1 MSAKLGKYYNLD
13 ECLDKD
19 LIFEKLDYF
28 QGEAKIEYEEV
39 EDNVIKI
46 TDTGLFVKEKK
57 ELLNFFKDNDVLED
71 LGYDDEDDFDEDDD
85 LDDFINLF

>member
-19 LIFEKLDYF
+19 LIFEKLDYL
-28 QGEAKIEYEEV
+28 QGEAKIEYEEI
-39 EDNVIKI
+39 EDNIIKI
-46 TDTGLFVKEKK
+46 NDTGLFVKEKK

-71 LGYDDEDDFDEDDD
+71 LDYDDEEDLDEDDEDD
-85 LDDFINLF
+85 DFSF

>member
-85 LDDFINLF
+85 LDDFIF

>member
-19 LIFEKLDYF
+19 LVFEKLDYL
-28 QGEAKIEYEEV
+28 QGEAKIEFEEV
-39 EDNVIKI
+39 EDNIIKI
-46 TDTGLFVKEKK
+46 ADTGLFVKEKK

-71 LGYDDEDDFDEDDD
+71 LDYDDDEDLDEEDD
-85 LDDFINLF
+85 LDDFIF

>member
-19 LIFEKLDYF
+19 LVFEKLDF
-28 QGEAKIEYEEV
+28 LQGEAKIEFDEV
-39 EDNVIKI
+39 EDNIIKI
-46 TDTGLFVKEKK
+46 ADTGLFVKEKK

-71 LGYDDEDDFDEDDD
+71 LDYDDEEDLDEDDEDD
-85 LDDFINLF
+85 DFSF

>member
-1 MSAKLGKYYNLD
+1 MSLKLAKYYNLD

-19 LIFEKLDYF
+19 LIFEKLDYL

-39 EDNVIKI
+39 EDNIIKI

-57 ELLNFFKDNDVLED
+57 ELLSFFKDNDALED
-71 LGYDDEDDFDEDDD
+71 LDYEDDD
-85 LDDFINLF
+85 DYEDDEEDDDFSF

>member
-19 LIFEKLDYF
+19 LVFEKLDYL
-28 QGEAKIEYEEV
+28 QGEAKIEFEEV
-39 EDNVIKI
+39 EDNIIKI
-46 TDTGLFVKEKK
+46 VDTGLFVKEKK

-71 LGYDDEDDFDEDDD
+71 LDYDDEDDFDEDDED
-85 LDDFINLF
+85 DDFSF

>member
-13 ECLDKD
+13 ECLDKN
-19 LIFEKLDYF
+19 LILEKLDYF

-85 LDDFINLF
+85 LDDFIF

>member
-19 LIFEKLDYF
+19 LVFEKLDYL
-28 QGEAKIEYEEV
+28 QGEAKIEFEEV
-39 EDNVIKI
+39 EDNIIKI
-46 TDTGLFVKEKK
+46 ADTGLFVKEKK

-71 LGYDDEDDFDEDDD
+71 LDYDDEEDFDEEDD
-85 LDDFINLF
+85 LDDFIF

>member
-1 MSAKLGKYYNLD
+1 MSTKLEKYYNLD

-39 EDNVIKI
+39 EDNIIKI
-46 TDTGLFVKEKK
+46 SDTGLFVKEKK
-57 ELLNFFKDNDVLED
+57 ELLKFFKDNDVLED
-71 LGYDDEDDFDEDDD
+71 LSYNDEDDFDEDDD
-85 LDDFINLF
+85 FNDFIF

>member
-19 LIFEKLDYF
+19 LIFEKLDYL
-28 QGEAKIEYEEV
+28 QGEAKIEYEEI
-39 EDNVIKI
+39 EDNIFKI
-46 TDTGLFVKEKK
+46 NDTGLFVKEKK

-71 LGYDDEDDFDEDDD
+71 LDYDDEEDLDEDDEDD
-85 LDDFINLF
+85 DFSF

>member
-71 LGYDDEDDFDEDDD
+71 LGYDDEDDIDEDDD
-85 LDDFINLF
+85 LDDFIF